1 MSSNSTNLFQSQSK
15 PQQKRPMPSHDSILE
30 AFRDLG
36 SGVKKSVANDVVGKT
51 ANNAFQSLF
60 GQMPKPGEY
69 RPPFERPNPFA
80 RKETPQ
86 PIHRPEILS
95 PQRIS
100 EEQARVKQQLESVRA
115 ELVMLAKSVGKLNQE
130 VEKAVMEVPVDPGV
144 YHVNFLERLRI
155 VIQLIRKRVDDSNEW
170 LQLSNSKKK
179 QKGYW
184 GKYKKHGTKFG
195 LSADRTPATQTG

>member
-1 MSSNSTNLFQSQSK
+1 MFQSSAPK
-15 PQQKRPMPSHDSILE
+15 KRPMPNHDSILE

-36 SGVKKSVANDVVGKT
+36 SDVKKGVTKDVVGKT
-51 ANNAFQSLF
+51 ASNAFQSLF

-69 RPPFERPNPFA
+69 RPNPFEKSPFG

-86 PIHRPEILS
+86 QVHRPEILS
-95 PQRIS
+95 PEKIS
-100 EEQARVKQQLESVRA
+100 EEHARVKQQLEAVRM
-115 ELVMLAKSVGKLNQE
+115 ELIMLAKSVGNLNQE
-130 VEKAVMEVPVDPGV
+130 IQKAVMEVPVEPGV
-144 YHVNFLERLRI
+144 YHVNFLERLKL
-155 VIQLIRKRVDDSNEW
+155 VIQLIRRRVDDSNEW
-170 LQLSNSKKK
+170 LQLSGSRKK

>member
-1 MSSNSTNLFQSQSK
+1 MNNNNNIFQSPAK
-15 PQQKRPMPSHDSILE
+15 PQKRPMPNHDSILE

-36 SGVKKSVANDVVGKT
+36 SDVKSTVKRDVIGKT

-60 GQMPKPGEY
+60 GQMPKPGER
-69 RPPFERPNPFA
+69 RPNPFERPPFG

-95 PQRIS
+95 PQKIS
-100 EEQARVKQQLESVRA
+100 EEQARTKQQLEAVRA

-130 VEKAVMEVPVDPGV
+130 IEKAVMEVPVDPGV
-144 YHVNFLERLRI
+144 YHVNFLERLKL
-155 VIQLIRKRVDDSNEW
+155 VIQLIRKRVDESNEW
-170 LQLSNSKKK
+170 LQLSSSHKK